1 MSALTPSRGQLID
14 AVSKLP
20 LEVLPE
26 LASFLNYLQ
35 FKVESPPQTEQGQ
48 QVAKGSEF
56 LLSIAGIGTADDNLS
71 ERDEEILAEEIDPVR
86 DWTLAREA
94 QASCVE
100 YPPVGYTMVSHLKK
114 QRPSS

>member
-1 MSALTPSRGQLID
+1 MRTLTPSRGQLID

-35 FKVESPPQTEQGQ
+35 FKVESPPQTEQVQ

-56 LLSIAGIGTADDNLS
+56 LLSIAGIGTADEDFS
-71 ERDEEILAEEIDPVR
+71 DRDEEILAEEIDP
-86 DWTLAREA
+86 
-94 QASCVE
+94 
-100 YPPVGYTMVSHLKK
+100 HI
-114 QRPSS
+114 RPSRLHDDSSKAPFIF